1 MSGEELFEVA
11 AAQHETGGR
20 RVRPC
25 FIRHSHAEQ
34 DLDVPVDV
42 TCSQRLEDHSP
53 TWPMYCKLP
62 ATPPN
67 DAHRRWR
74 LPEALQRLPGDQG
87 SYLDE
92 ASKAFG
98 VGESKRRRLRMSHA
112 P

>member
-1 MSGEELFEVA
+1 MRQVVAVFARVSYGIAMPSRIWMS
-11 AAQHETGGR
+11 
-20 RVRPC
+20 
-25 FIRHSHAEQ
+25 
-34 DLDVPVDV
+34 PVDV

-53 TWPMYCKLP
+53 TWPMYCKLQ
-62 ATPPN
+62 ATLPN